1 MQWQPKV
8 LGASNGSYQT
18 IIIGSLGATLRY
30 NTTSVDITFILA
42 TARQPLSFRTRLS
55 PSLRTPPGNLIASF
69 VLES

>member
-8 LGASNGSYQT
+8 LGASDSTYQT

-42 TARQPLSFRTRLS
+42 TTRQPLFFRTLLF

-69 VLES
+69 VLIS